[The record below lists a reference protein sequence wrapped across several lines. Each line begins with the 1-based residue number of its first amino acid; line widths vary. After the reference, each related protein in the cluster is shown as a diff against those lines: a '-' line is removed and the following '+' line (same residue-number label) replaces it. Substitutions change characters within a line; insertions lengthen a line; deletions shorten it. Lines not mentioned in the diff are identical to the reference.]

1 MAHYPLN
8 HHFRH
13 TYRFLAGAAGL
24 YLLLVGVL
32 GLAQTWGEPFFDRGS
47 HWVLGLRVNPA
58 SSWLY
63 MLAGLVILAA
73 AVLGGNVHHRINL
86 VLGWGLLGFAVFQM
100 AVLRTDANVFNA
112 SMTNVIALLLCGL
125 AVLTAALYGKVGTP
139 DQVRA
144 EAAAGDLG
152 LSGARR

>member
-13 TYRFLAGAAGL
+13 PYRFLAGVAGL
-24 YLLLVGVL
+24 FLLLSGVL
-32 GLAQTWGEPFFDRGS
+32 GLAQSWGGSFFDRGS

-58 SSWLY
+58 SSWL
-63 MLAGLVILAA
+63 LLLGGLVILAA
-73 AVLGGNVHHRINL
+73 AVLGRNVHHRVNL
-86 VLGWGLLGFAVFQM
+86 LLGWGLLGFAVFLM

-144 EAAAGDLG
+144 EAAAPHAGR
-152 LSGARR
+152 S